1 MAFDG
6 LYVSDYLV
14 KYTSYWATLFDTF
27 QKQWEGGSQKVLTE
41 ILSYSGTCFIGGL
54 IMDHYGTR
62 ALRLIS
68 NILLTG
74 GSLVLAFSDPSG
86 R

>member
-1 MAFDG
+1 MIQ
-6 LYVSDYLV
+6 SD
-14 KYTSYWATLFDTF
+14 S
-27 QKQWEGGSQKVLTE
+27 EGDSRTVLNKT
-41 ILSYSGTCFIGGL
+41 LSYSGTCFIGGL